1 MGDNRFINNIFLK
14 IRIKIFKV
22 LFYIYKVIY
31 QNLLIFDILFMK
43 LRVIKLIQ
51 SVGVEEV

>member
-1 MGDNRFINNIFLK
+1 MGDNRFINNLFLK

-31 QNLLIFDILFMK
+31 QNFFLFLFMK